1 MELLGQRGCVSRSR
15 KYILAAADKIKSRKA
30 FTLIELL
37 VVLTISM
44 LLSSILILYS
54 HGNRQQIALYSEKA
68 RLSQAIFNAKSL
80 ALAFYKPASNSY
92 CGYGVHIDYAA
103 QTYSIFKYN
112 KAGIPDCNKITS
124 INQASEEVIN
134 TVSADS
140 NIVLAHTAAG
150 TPWLDDVLFV
160 PPYSMTFVNSNGT
173 FVTNGYA
180 GVVIRTLDN
189 SLSDSVSVNSA
200 GLINF

>member
-1 MELLGQRGCVSRSR
+1 MEFYRKKRFFFSCVKLGLIS
-15 KYILAAADKIKSRKA
+15 ADKLKNRKA

-44 LLSSILILYS
+44 LLSSVLILYS

-80 ALAFYKPASNSY
+80 SLAFYKPVSNSY
-92 CGYGVHIDYAA
+92 CGYGVHIDYVA
-103 QTYSIFKYN
+103 QTYSIFRYS
-112 KAGIPDCNKITS
+112 KAGITDCSKITN
-124 INQASEEVIN
+124 INTASEEVIN
-134 TVSADS
+134 TVSADI
-140 NIVLAHTAAG
+140 NVVLAHPGSGA
-150 TPWLDDVLFV
+150 WLDDVLFV
-160 PPYSMTFVNSNGT
+160 PPYPVTFVNSNGS

-180 GVVIRTLDN
+180 GVTIRTLDN